1 MEKTQ
6 NEMDKYTRNAVDS
19 LIQKFYSKG
28 ILTRTGESLI
38 ASVYAERGCCHKGI
52 LSALSD
58 QIVNLRDEF
67 STIDLDLLCENFEY
81 VIRKCYNYSASEPH
95 DITATKELLAL
106 ISKVVEIKSSDNI
119 LLPKEAFKFALDHP
133 ECNYAVC
140 TSLEGVALIDIVSET
155 CKINALSDTVSVAER
170 LEDPEFKET
179 FNHII
184 SFPSIHDEPYAV
196 ITNIID
202 CIEHGLANE
211 GSLSI
216 FLPTTVCSSE
226 RFVRLRKHLIENQ
239 HRFQTSIIT
248 LPLSYDRRN
257 VMLMIIEKKAG
268 PSKLYIADL
277 AHKEFKVVDEIG
289 EVSLKLNS
297 IVETIE
303 RGDGRYC
310 KMIDTMDL
318 IDGDKFTPS
327 YYFMDR
333 AFADLSIVERSQ
345 LVPLKKLISIIPYS
359 FDDTI
364 GTFAKITSSSLS
376 ENYLDSD
383 IDFADLERNA
393 EKHTLM
399 TQANGGY
406 CHFAHNR
413 VLVGKIQNEEGN
425 MLIGIDHD
433 LFHFETNTEMLSM
446 DYLLKEL
453 TSPYVLEQARLLSGG
468 VLLGGLSEGEFLSI
482 QIVVPAFEKQN
493 EMLLDDSKKGYA
505 DKSEE
510 VQRNFDEFRKNM
522 HMQKHKVGQTI
533 SALATWVN
541 YLELAR
547 QLGKK
552 EDSDVVIPAY
562 NTTVG
567 DIYSNIQDSLKT
579 LQTEIAALDSSY
591 GLEKDAKTFALA
603 DFLDSFCNKS
613 CPGYELIWNSQS
625 HRYQQDLKHIEIDDR
640 DPDNIKT
647 TVYEDDYIIRA
658 GDPMDYIHF
667 PEKALETI
675 LENIIANAVA
685 HGFTDPQKH
694 YQIKFDI
701 ERDGT
706 TVVLFVSNNGQPL
719 HKDMVPAEVFTYGHT
734 SGDEK
739 HSGIGGYQ
747 ILEYMRA
754 FGGSAEII
762 STPDE
767 EYSVT
772 YKLTFKDANP
782 SIQILG
788 QIEL

>member
-28 ILTRTGESLI
+28 LLSRTGESLI
-38 ASVYAERGCCHKGI
+38 ASIYAVRGDYHKGI

-58 QIVNLRDEF
+58 QIINLREEF
-67 STIDLDLLCENFEY
+67 SDIDIELLCENFEY
-81 VIRKCYNYSASEPH
+81 VIRKCYNYSASYQH

-106 ISKVVEIKSSDNI
+106 ISKVVEIKPSDNI

-155 CKINALSDTVSVAER
+155 CKINAVSDTVSVAER

-184 SFPSIHDEPYAV
+184 AFPSIHDEPYAV

-211 GSLSI
+211 GSLSV
-216 FLPTTVCSSE
+216 FLPTAVCSSD

-248 LPLSYDRRN
+248 LPLSYDRCN

-277 AHKEFKVVDEIG
+277 SHKEFKVVDEIG

-318 IDGDKFTPS
+318 IDGEKFTPS
-327 YYFMDR
+327 YYFIDR

-345 LVPLKKLISIIPYS
+345 LVPLKKLISIIPYT
-359 FDDTI
+359 FDGSEEVPLI
-364 GTFAKITSSSLS
+364 ITPSSLS

-383 IDFADLERNA
+383 LDFTDLELDE
-393 EKHTLM
+393 EKSPITP
-399 TQANGGY
+399 ANGGY
-406 CHFAHNR
+406 CYFAPNK
-413 VLVGKIQNEEGN
+413 VLVGKFQDVAEDAMIAF
-425 MLIGIDHD
+425 DTR
-433 LFHFETNTEMLSM
+433 LFHFEINTQTLSM

-453 TSPYVLEQARLLSGG
+453 TSSYVLEQARMLSGG
-468 VLLGGLSEGEFLSI
+468 ALYGGLSEGEFLSI
-482 QIVVPAFEKQN
+482 QIIVPAFEKQN

-613 CPGYELIWNSQS
+613 YPGYELIWNSQP
-625 HRYQQDLKHIEIDDR
+625 HRYKQDLKHIEIDDR
-640 DPDNIKT
+640 DLDNIKAY
-647 TVYEDDYIIRA
+647 VHEGEYIVKA

-694 YQIKFDI
+694 YQIKFNI

-706 TVVLFVSNNGQPL
+706 KVVLFVSNNGQPL

-767 EYSVT
+767 EYTVT
-772 YKLTFKDANP
+772 YKLSFKDANP

-788 QIEL
+788 EIEL

>member
-1 MEKTQ
+1 MDKTQ

-38 ASVYAERGCCHKGI
+38 ASIYALKPDAHKGI
-52 LSALSD
+52 LSVLSEQIVDLRSEFSSMDIGLLSD
-58 QIVNLRDEF
+58 
-67 STIDLDLLCENFEY
+67 NFEY
-81 VIRKCYNYSASEPH
+81 VIKKCYNYSAWEKH
-95 DITATKELLAL
+95 DIAPTKELLSL
-106 ISKVVEIKSSDNI
+106 ISRIAKIKSHDTI
-119 LLPKEAFKFALDHP
+119 LLPQEAFKFALDHS
-133 ECNYAVC
+133 ESKYAVC
-140 TSLEGVALIDIVSET
+140 TSLEGVAIIDIVSEACHIDT
-155 CKINALSDTVSVAER
+155 ISDNISISEC
-170 LEDPEFKET
+170 LENPDFKEG
-179 FNHII
+179 FNHILL
-184 SFPSIHDEPYAV
+184 FPSIHEMPYDV
-196 ITNIID
+196 ISNIID
-202 CIEHGLANE
+202 CIENGLTNG
-211 GSLSI
+211 GSLSVV
-216 FLPTTVCSSE
+216 LPKNVCSSDKYK
-226 RFVRLRKHLIENQ
+226 RLREHLIDNK

-248 LPLSYDRRN
+248 LPRSCGQHKI
-257 VMLMIIEKKAG
+257 MLLVIEKKDG
-268 PSKLYIADL
+268 PGKIYIGDF
-277 AHKEFKVVDEIG
+277 AHKEFRVVDEIG

-297 IVETIE
+297 IIETIE
-303 RGDGRYC
+303 KGDGRYC

-327 YYFMDR
+327 YYFMER

-345 LVPLKKLISIIPYS
+345 LVPLKKLISIIPYT
-359 FDDTI
+359 FDGADEI
-364 GTFAKITSSSLS
+364 PLRITTSSLS
-376 ENYLDSD
+376 ENYLDSELD
-383 IDFADLERNA
+383 VTNLELDE
-393 EKHTLM
+393 EKSPITP
-399 TQANGGY
+399 ANGGY
-406 CHFAHNR
+406 CYFAHNK
-413 VLVGKIQNEEGN
+413 VLVGNFQGQDEDS
-425 MLIGIDHD
+425 MIGFDTR
-433 LFHFETNTEMLSM
+433 LFHFEIKSKTLSM

-453 TSPYVLEQARLLSGG
+453 TSAYVLEQARMLSGSVYG
-468 VLLGGLSEGEFLSI
+468 ALSEGEFLSI

-493 EMLLDDSKKGYA
+493 EILLDDSKKGYA

-640 DPDNIKT
+640 DPDNIKA
-647 TVYEDDYIIRA
+647 TVYEDEYIIRA

-706 TVVLFVSNNGQPL
+706 TVVLFVSNNGLPL

-782 SIQILG
+782 SIKFE